1 MKIFLFIVKRAPV
14 LTCLAMLTALLSGL
28 CSGGLVA
35 LIHRALEAETG
46 EVASTSA
53 GLLNQTPSGLFGLFL
68 LAVVLTLLSAIA
80 ANLVITYLYRQIL
93 LDLQIRLARA
103 ITRTPLAKLEQIGSP
118 SLLVM
123 LTEDIDNIS
132 DTATELVPL
141 ISNVVT
147 VMVCFGYLI
156 WLSWQAFVA
165 TLVFLIIG
173 GGSYQLMMR
182 REQKILTISRE
193 KLDILYRYFN
203 DLTVGTKELK
213 LNEKQANAFLNQV
226 LSPTAHTVQ
235 KLLFRWDMAYAIISA
250 WGRFLILMVV
260 GLILFLL
267 PRYFSLSSSILS
279 GYILALLYVRS
290 SLLAII
296 DTLPELA
303 EAAVALE
310 KVESV
315 GLDLA
320 YETAIAP
327 AAPSATPVTP
337 WHSLQLVAVT
347 HRYYREREDGVFT
360 LGPITLEFQPGEL
373 VFLIGGNGSGKST
386 LAKLITGLYPPESGE
401 LRLDGR
407 LVGHP
412 PAGDTASREKYLKKY
427 LSPNQYR
434 QIFSMVFTDFHLFDE
449 LLGLALK
456 ENKEE
461 QIAHYL
467 ARLQLDHKI
476 NIQDGKVSTT
486 ALSRG
491 QQQRLAL
498 LVAYLEDRSFYVFDE
513 WASNQDPIF
522 KAVFYTE
529 LLPELRE
536 KGKTVLVISHDDHY
550 FHLGDRILKLT
561 DGQLTAAKITDG
573 QLT

>member
-1 MKIFLFIVKRAPV
+1 M
-14 LTCLAMLTALLSGL
+14 
-28 CSGGLVA
+28 
-35 LIHRALEAETG
+35 
-46 EVASTSA
+46 
-53 GLLNQTPSGLFGLFL
+53 
-68 LAVVLTLLSAIA
+68 
-80 ANLVITYLYRQIL
+80 
-93 LDLQIRLARA
+93 
-103 ITRTPLAKLEQIGSP
+103 
-118 SLLVM
+118 
-123 LTEDIDNIS
+123 
-132 DTATELVPL
+132 
-141 ISNVVT
+141 
-147 VMVCFGYLI
+147 
-156 WLSWQAFVA
+156 
-165 TLVFLIIG
+165 
-173 GGSYQLMMR
+173 
-182 REQKILTISRE
+182 
-193 KLDILYRYFN
+193 
-203 DLTVGTKELK
+203 
-213 LNEKQANAFLNQV
+213 
-226 LSPTAHTVQ
+226 
-235 KLLFRWDMAYAIISA
+235 
-250 WGRFLILMVV
+250 
-260 GLILFLL
+260 
-267 PRYFSLSSSILS
+267 
-279 GYILALLYVRS
+279 
-290 SLLAII
+290 
-296 DTLPELA
+296 
-303 EAAVALE
+303 
-310 KVESV
+310 
-315 GLDLA
+315 
-320 YETAIAP
+320 
-327 AAPSATPVTP
+327 
-337 WHSLQLVAVT
+337 
-347 HRYYREREDGVFT
+347 
-360 LGPITLEFQPGEL
+360 
-373 VFLIGGNGSGKST
+373 
-386 LAKLITGLYPPESGE
+386 
-401 LRLDGR
+401 DGR